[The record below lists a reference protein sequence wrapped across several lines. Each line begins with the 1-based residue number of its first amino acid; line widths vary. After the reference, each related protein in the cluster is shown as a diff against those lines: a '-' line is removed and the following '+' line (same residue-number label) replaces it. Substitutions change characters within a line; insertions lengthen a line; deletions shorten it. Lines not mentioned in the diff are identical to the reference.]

1 MQAGGKALIVL
12 NRVILPLNGSG
23 KAVAKNDVW
32 EEIMRPVSSA
42 SRRAFIAGCITILLC
57 GSAYAQDAASF
68 YNGKTV
74 RIVVGFSPGG
84 GYDQYARLLARYFG
98 RHIPGNPTVIV
109 QNMPGSAS
117 LKSVQYLDAGAPAD
131 GTVITTFN
139 PGLITQSITTPDKVP
154 VKFLNYAW
162 VGNISEDFR
171 VCYTWNT
178 TGVKNWQDF
187 VAKENLRFGNTGV
200 GTSAYIDN
208 RILSVLLG
216 AKIHQVQGYPG
227 SADKRLAIE
236 RGELDGDCGSW
247 TSVPDDWVKDNKITL
262 LVRFSRTR
270 LPTMPMTMAYAS
282 DLLSDE
288 KKKETFNLLTAA
300 ALIGRPYI
308 APKNVP
314 ADRVAALQAAFNAT
328 MKDPEFLAEAEKQRM
343 IVTPMTGGE
352 VEAAIEKLY
361 QTPPDIVAAAKE
373 ITGQ

>member
-1 MQAGGKALIVL
+1 MD
-12 NRVILPLNGSG
+12 LP
-23 KAVAKNDVW
+23 VTH
-32 EEIMRPVSSA
+32 SSFGPSPRRLFSLLA
-42 SRRAFIAGCITILLC
+42 SLAACAIILLC

-68 YNGKTV
+68 YSGKTV
-74 RIVVGFSPGG
+74 RIIVGFSPGG
-84 GYDQYARLLARYFG
+84 GYDLYARLLARHFG

-187 VAKENLRFGNTGV
+187 LAKENLRFGNTGV

-247 TSVPDDWVKDNKITL
+247 TSVPDDWIKDNKITL

-270 LPTMPMTMAYAS
+270 LPAMPATMAYAS

-300 ALIGRPYI
+300 ALIGRPFI
-308 APKNVP
+308 APQNVP
-314 ADRVAALQAAFNAT
+314 ADRIAALQAAFNAT
-328 MKDPEFLAEAEKQRM
+328 MKDPEFLADAEKQRM
-343 IVTPMTGGE
+343 TVTPMMGGE
-352 VEAAIEKLY
+352 VEAAIKRLY